1 MNNNFTRD
9 PITGGLINNN
19 IPSIDLELRVQKL
32 EQELREVQSL
42 LTEMRRHYDR
52 SNSEAKIIRHLQHGD
67 D

>member
-9 PITGGLINNN
+9 PNTGGLINNN

-42 LTEMRRHYDR
+42 LTEMRRQYGI
-52 SNSEAKIIRHLQHGD
+52 SNRGIETIRHIQHGD
-67 D
+67 G

>member
-1 MNNNFTRD
+1 MRNFTRD
-9 PITGGLINNN
+9 PNTGGLINNN
-19 IPSIDLELRVQKL
+19 IPSVDLELRVKKL

-52 SNSEAKIIRHLQHGD
+52 RNSEAKIIRYLQHGD